1 MTQPRVLV
9 VDDTPENIRLL
20 EAVLGPR
27 GYTVDSASSGA
38 EALERLAAEPP
49 DLVLLDIVM
58 PELDGYEVCRRIR
71 ASSQTAVLPV
81 VMITASGDA
90 EKVRALEAGA
100 DDFVM
105 KPFDKAELLA
115 RVRSLLRIKQYHDT
129 IQQQAAELADWNRD
143 LERRVAEQVTQLDR
157 LGRLKRF
164 LSPQLAELVVTS
176 GDESF
181 LESHRRDVAVVFCD
195 LRGFTAFAATA
206 EPEETIS
213 VLHEYHTALGELITR
228 FEGTL
233 VAFIGDGVMVMFNDP
248 IPCPDAPL
256 RSVRMAVAMRSSIAE
271 LAERWRRRGHD
282 LGFSVGLAQGYA
294 TLGQIGFADR
304 VDYTAVGTVTNLA
317 QRLCAAATDEQVLVS
332 PRVHAAVE
340 EFVVS
345 APVNDLD
352 LKGFSGPV
360 TAHNILGL
368 NEAATTV

>member
-71 ASSQTAVLPV
+71 ASSQTALLPV

-213 VLHEYHTALGELITR
+213 VLHEYHTALGELVTR

-233 VAFIGDGVMVMFNDP
+233 VAFMGDGVMVMFNDP

-256 RSVRMAVAMRSSIAE
+256 RSVRMAVEMRSSIAE
-271 LAERWRRRGHD
+271 LAEGWRRRGHD

-317 QRLCAAATDEQVLVS
+317 QRLCAAAADEQVLVS

-345 APVNDLD
+345 TPVNDLE

-368 NEAATTV
+368 NEAATT